1 MKLPFMRAVATAPDY
16 RKPAPSALPIM
27 PGIDVGAAYCI
38 ARMGGD
44 FYEFIAAGSNRLIFA
59 LFDISGKRAQ
69 ALDIAATVQDG
80 MRDAVPK
87 LFSEQDINESEA
99 ITELTHSVNRAI
111 LSQAS
116 SSHYSPAFLGCFN
129 LGLGTLAY
137 VGAGHPPALIKDGSG
152 VTTLESTGLP
162 LGLFSHATY
171 EPQISVLQPGAVLLL
186 ASRGLWESQ
195 CKGEEFGGERLK
207 ESLADEQFTDA
218 QYLCEAILRTVQRY
232 TCAPLL
238 HNDATVIALLRTNPG
253 SN

>member
-1 MKLPFMRAVATAPDY
+1 MKLPFLRAVATAPDY
-16 RKPAPSALPIM
+16 RKPEPSALPIM

-44 FYEFIAAGSNRLIFA
+44 FYEFIAAGPNRLIFA

-80 MRDAVPK
+80 MRDGVPK
-87 LFSEQDINESEA
+87 LFSPEDINESEA
-99 ITELTHSVNRAI
+99 ITELTHSVNRSV
-111 LSQAS
+111 LSGAGT
-116 SSHYSPAFLGCFN
+116 SHYSPAFLGCFTP
-129 LGLGTLAY
+129 GLGTLAY
-137 VGAGHPPALIKDGSG
+137 VSAGHPTALIKDSSG
-152 VTTLESTGLP
+152 VTELESTGLP

-186 ASRGLWESQ
+186 ASRGLLESQ

-207 ESLADEQFTDA
+207 QSFASAPFTDA
-218 QYLCEAILRTVQRY
+218 QYLCTTILRSVQGY

-238 HNDATVIALLRTNPG
+238 HNDATVIALLRTDAA
-253 SN
+253 